1 MNEFWLTETSNRTI
15 SIVKVKTDE
24 KGRLEKSR
32 PVSLKCKLG
41 HIKPSPWQT
50 FDEWKKLVKDEN
62 PKALVKRLEEKEEPI
77 SFLFWNNRCSKG
89 ENLNR
94 THYHLLHKM
103 IGGEK

>member
-62 PKALVKRLEEKEEPI
+62 PKARKTSKETQKISKEKKKAK
-77 SFLFWNNRCSKG
+77 SKG
-89 ENLNR
+89 NSL
-94 THYHLLHKM
+94 
-103 IGGEK
+103 